1 MKKQRIAIFHNHPEC
16 SLQCAHGIIRALG
29 LTYDIDCF
37 NKDEITDSYFKKYQL
52 IAFPGGIG
60 DSNRYIKLLKD
71 KEDIIRNHISKGK
84 RYLGICMGAYW
95 AGPHYFNLLNDVNPV
110 QYIKRPNA
118 ETNRSYGTVV
128 NVNWLG
134 HDESMFFYD
143 GCSLLSNTNNFET
156 IATYSNGDAAAI
168 IQNNIGV
175 IGPHPESDIYWYKK
189 KYLHPYWHEYRHHLL
204 LLKFVKR
211 LLR

>member
-1 MKKQRIAIFHNHPEC
+1 MAFDVDVINRDELTDAIL
-16 SLQCAHGIIRALG
+16 S
-29 LTYDIDCF
+29 
-37 NKDEITDSYFKKYQL
+37 KYKM

-60 DSNRYIKLLKD
+60 DSDRYYKLLANKQD
-71 KEDIIRNHISKGK
+71 VIQNQIAKGK

-95 AGPHYFNLLNDVNPV
+95 AGPHYFNILENVNPV

-118 ETNRSYGTVV
+118 ETNRSYSTVV
-128 NVNWLG
+128 NVNWEG
-134 HDESMFFYD
+134 HNEAMFFYD
-143 GCSLLSNTNNFET
+143 GCSLLGDSNNFET
-156 IATYSNGDAAAI
+156 IATYSNGDPAAI

-189 KYLHPYWHEYRHHLL
+189 NYLKPYWHEYRHHQL

-211 LLR
+211 LMK